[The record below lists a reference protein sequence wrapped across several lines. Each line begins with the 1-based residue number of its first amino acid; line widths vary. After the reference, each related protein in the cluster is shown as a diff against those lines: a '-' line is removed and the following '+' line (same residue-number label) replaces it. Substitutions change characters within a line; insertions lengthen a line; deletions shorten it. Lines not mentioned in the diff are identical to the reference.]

1 MRKFFSI
8 LGFVCAQAHI
18 RARAKNRTK
27 VLYFF
32 EICNRKSE
40 YFTQIT
46 YVFTQ
51 MYLEKL
57 FLCTINLF
65 SLAYLEKMS

>member
-32 EICNRKSE
+32 EICNKKVNILRKLPI
-40 YFTQIT
+40 FLRKCTLKNFF
-46 YVFTQ
+46 YVR
-51 MYLEKL
+51 
-57 FLCTINLF
+57 
-65 SLAYLEKMS
+65 